1 MKKNKVTTKYNYST
15 EDLKIWR
22 PLIVFNVEVP
32 GIEPGITECKSV
44 VIAIFTIPPFSTD
57 EIFQC
62 RSIGFLSFN
71 KPVGL
76 TLLKLVKLLGASV
89 T

>member
-1 MKKNKVTTKYNYST
+1 MFHCSIVLLYSLFICSQVRNRT
-15 EDLKIWR
+15 HSLS
-22 PLIVFNVEVP
+22 
-32 GIEPGITECKSV
+32 ITRLR
-44 VIAIFTIPPFSTD
+44 IPTRHLTIYPTLRLLVS
-57 EIFQC
+57 
-62 RSIGFLSFN
+62 RYIGFLSFN

>member
-1 MKKNKVTTKYNYST
+1 LRLLVS
-15 EDLKIWR
+15 R
-22 PLIVFNVEVP
+22 
-32 GIEPGITECKSV
+32 C
-44 VIAIFTIPPFSTD
+44 
-57 EIFQC
+57 
-62 RSIGFLSFN
+62 IGFLSFN